1 MGNKLRVENSNIL
14 VGIIVCVCPV
24 SFGDV
29 GGVGEGS
36 RKQVSWGAYA
46 FGTGMLPQFIVK
58 LFQIINLN
66 LLMIFYCYCFTTD
79 YIIDN

>member
-1 MGNKLRVENSNIL
+1 VGNKLRVENSNIL

-36 RKQVSWGAYA
+36 RKQVS
-46 FGTGMLPQFIVK
+46 
-58 LFQIINLN
+58 
-66 LLMIFYCYCFTTD
+66 
-79 YIIDN
+79 